1 VACDVCLSGAARI
14 EKGAETMKPLWL
26 IGGLGLGAGLMY
38 LLDPEKGE
46 QRREY
51 AQAQLES
58 YGRQLGSYGRQAEH
72 LLDDTRRTLG
82 RQTQALWDRPRD
94 AYRKMSRYES
104 GLADRLREQT
114 EQLGTP
120 SGMFLLACLGLG
132 AGLLYM
138 LESGGGD
145 RRRALLRNTAR
156 TYWHKAGNG
165 HRGVASNVHADVR

>member
-1 VACDVCLSGAARI
+1 
-14 EKGAETMKPLWL
+14 MKPLWL
-26 IGGLGLGAGLMY
+26 IGGLSLGAGLMY

-51 AQAQLES
+51 AQTH
-58 YGRQLGSYGRQAEH
+58 LGSYGRQAEH

-82 RQTQALWDRPRD
+82 RQTQALLARPRD
-94 AYRKMSRYES
+94 AYRKMYGYES
-104 GLADRLREQT
+104 GLGERLLTQA

-120 SGMFLLACLGLG
+120 FLLACIGLG

-138 LESGGGD
+138 WESGGGD

-156 TYWHKAGNG
+156 TYWHKTGNS
-165 HRGVASNVHADVR
+165 HRGVANNIHADVR